1 MLINL
6 KEKKKIFIFLDRFIN
21 NSIEQ
26 IIKYKNISIIYRNY
40 ESSDE
45 EEFKKIFKISKK
57 KNISLF
63 VAYNELLIKK
73 YSIDGFYIPS
83 FVKKKI
89 YVNKKILLIGSAH
102 NYLEIYQKLKQ
113 GCKIIFLSP
122 IFSNKNNKNL
132 GFVKYNL
139 ITRNFN
145 TLFCALGGINSLNI
159 RKIYLTKSIGVSG
172 IRIINHL
179 KFINNFINLNR

>member
-1 MLINL
+1 M
-6 KEKKKIFIFLDRFIN
+6 ERKKIFIFLDKFID
-21 NSIEQ
+21 NSIEK
-26 IIKYKNISIIYRNY
+26 IIKHKNISIIYRNY
-40 ESSDE
+40 KNSDE
-45 EEFKKIFKISKK
+45 EEFKKIYKLSKN

-63 VAYNELLIKK
+63 VAHNQLLIKK

-83 FVKKKI
+83 FVRKRI
-89 YVNKKILLIGSAH
+89 YVNKKTLLIGSAH

-145 TLFCALGGINSLNI
+145 TSFCALGGINSSNI
-159 RKIYLTKSIGVSG
+159 KKIYLTKSIGVSG
-172 IRIINHL
+172 IRIVNHL
-179 KFINNFINLNR
+179 KFINNFVNLNH

>member
-1 MLINL
+1 M
-6 KEKKKIFIFLDRFIN
+6 ERKKIFIFLDSFIN
-21 NSIEQ
+21 NSIKQ

-45 EEFKKIFKISKK
+45 EEFTKIFKLSKK

-73 YSIDGFYIPS
+73 YSCDGFYIPS
-83 FVKKKI
+83 FVRKKI
-89 YVNKKILLIGSAH
+89 YVNKKTLLIGSAH

-122 IFSNKNNKNL
+122 IFSKKNNKNL
-132 GFVKYNL
+132 GLVKYNL

-145 TLFCALGGINSLNI
+145 TSFCALGGVNSLNI

-172 IRIINHL
+172 IRIVKDL
-179 KFINNFINLNR
+179 KFINNFVNLNR

>member
-1 MLINL
+1 MKRSLQ
-6 KEKKKIFIFLDRFIN
+6 KFL
-21 NSIEQ
+21 
-26 IIKYKNISIIYRNY
+26 NY
-40 ESSDE
+40 Q
-45 EEFKKIFKISKK
+45 KK
-57 KNISLF
+57 KNIPLF

-73 YSIDGFYIPS
+73 YSLDGFYIPS
-83 FVKKKI
+83 FVRKKI
-89 YVNKKILLIGSAH
+89 YVNKKTLLIGSAH

-132 GFVKYNL
+132 GLVKYNL

-159 RKIYLTKSIGVSG
+159 RKIYLTRSIGVSG
-172 IRIINHL
+172 IRIVKDL
-179 KFINNFINLNR
+179 KFINNFVNLNH